1 MKLDKVEFTRDE
13 IDRIVSKVKKYFE
26 SELNHE
32 IGGFEAE
39 FLVDFFSKEI
49 GSYFYNKGIAD
60 AQSLFTNQAEEI
72 SYLIQDLKKTIG

>member
-1 MKLDKVEFTRDE
+1 MKLDTVEFTRDE

-26 SELNHE
+26 TELNQE

-49 GSYFYNKGIAD
+49 GSYFYNKGITD
-60 AQSLFTNQAEEI
+60 AQSLFTNKAEEI
-72 SYLIQDLKKTIG
+72 GYLIQDLEKPVG

>member
-1 MKLDKVEFTRDE
+1 MKLDTLEFTKDE

-26 SELNHE
+26 TELNQE
-32 IGGFEAE
+32 LGGFEAE

-60 AQSLFTNQAEEI
+60 AQNLFTNKAEEI
-72 SYLIQDLKKTIG
+72 GYLIQDLEKVVD